1 MNRSLLHE
9 PVELIAIDMDGTLL
23 GVEGKVSARNLA
35 ALQAAERA
43 GIHIVIATGR
53 RHCYAMRQLRK
64 LRLNP
69 EGVVISSNGA
79 VTRTLGEGFAGSRL
93 LDRTLL
99 PPETARWL
107 CQQVSEFRDALVV
120 TFDRVGEDGE
130 DAMGALVVEDLTELN
145 ASIGRWMSANQPYIE
160 HVVPIEDALGREGLL
175 QMMLCGTIERMR
187 RAEATLLESSR
198 VSATSAALEANRG
211 EISDVEQARRADD
224 GTVVVGEVALHRTE
238 YPERDLCILDILPAG
253 CSKGDAIS
261 TIAGRRGVKLWN
273 CMAIG
278 DNWNDVS
285 MLAAVG
291 HPVLMAN
298 APEDLKLLAVE
309 RGWVVAPHHLEDGA
323 GKAIEGVLQAEG
335 VRTEM
340 TSSGR
345 L

>member
-1 MNRSLLHE
+1 MNNSLLHE

-23 GVEGKVSARNLA
+23 GSEGKVSARNLA
-35 ALQAAERA
+35 ALQAAERT
-43 GIHIVIATGR
+43 GIHVVVATGR
-53 RHCYAMRQLRK
+53 RHCYAMRHLRE
-64 LRLNP
+64 LGLNA
-69 EGVVISSNGA
+69 EGAVISSNGA

-99 PPETARWL
+99 PSETARWL
-107 CQQVSEFRDALVV
+107 CRQVGEFRNALVI

-130 DAMGALVVEDLTELN
+130 DARGALVVEELAELN
-145 ASIGRWMSANQPYIE
+145 ASIGRWLLANQPYIE
-160 HVVPIEDALGREGLL
+160 HVVPIEDALGREGLI

-187 RAEATLLESSR
+187 RAESRLLEDPR
-198 VSATSAALEANRG
+198 VSATSVALESTRS
-211 EISDVEQARRADD
+211 EMSDVEQARRVDD
-224 GTVVVGEVALHRTE
+224 GSGMTGEVALHRTE

-261 TIAGRRGVKLWN
+261 KIAGRHGVKLGN

-298 APEDLKLLAVE
+298 APDDLKLLAAE
-309 RGWVVAPHHLEDGA
+309 CGWTIAPHHLEDGVGEA
-323 GKAIEGVLQAEG
+323 SEGVLQAPG
-335 VRTEM
+335 VRRGM
-340 TSSGR
+340 ASSGR